1 MFKLFFLYIRFVYVL
16 THEHVPQMNTLYLTP
31 TQSILRYVTTT
42 LCTCKT
48 VQSPHTSLVLI
59 FYIATIS
66 KKQQQRITFNRCIV
80 YPRQREQTSVAVYVI
95 WARVEFAL
103 FCCSVKK
110 WTQSIVCVTS
120 SWQFVIL

>member
-95 WARVEFAL
+95 
-103 FCCSVKK
+103 
-110 WTQSIVCVTS
+110 
-120 SWQFVIL
+120 